1 MQVFQTAEQ
10 LYKVLND
17 LFKQVSENPKN
28 IETFTRSN
36 LVIRLRT
43 SEPEAELLLDG
54 RQPPLE
60 VFFGPRPG
68 AANLEISLPA
78 TLLHRMWTGIE
89 SSSNA
94 FFSGKVKVKGNM
106 LKAIQLF
113 ELFEEAERLY
123 PQVAQSHGIAT
134 GRNP

>member
-1 MQVFQTAEQ
+1 MQIFHSSEQ
-10 LYKVLND
+10 FYNVLND
-17 LFKQVSENPKN
+17 LFQQVSENPKN

-36 LVIRLRT
+36 MVIRLKT
-43 SEPEAELLLDG
+43 TDPEAELLLDG

-68 AANLEISLPA
+68 SANIEISLPA
-78 TLLHRMWTGIE
+78 SLLHRMWTGLE
-89 SSSNA
+89 STSAA

-106 LKAIQLF
+106 LKAMQLF

-123 PQVAQSHGIAT
+123 PAVAKSHGVGT
-134 GRNP
+134 TQS

>member
-1 MQVFQTAEQ
+1 MQIFHSSEQ
-10 LYKVLND
+10 FYNVLND
-17 LFKQVSENPKN
+17 LFQQVSENPKN

-36 LVIRLRT
+36 MVIRLKT
-43 SEPEAELLLDG
+43 TDPEAELLLDG

-68 AANLEISLPA
+68 AANIEISLPA
-78 TLLHRMWTGIE
+78 SLLHRMWTGLE
-89 SSSNA
+89 STSAA

-106 LKAIQLF
+106 LKAMQLF

-123 PQVAQSHGIAT
+123 PAVAKSHGVGT
-134 GRNP
+134 TQS